1 MRTLALALLAAALAT
16 VARAEILDAGPSG
29 FTQRQSLAIAA
40 SPAQVWDGFAN
51 WGAWWDGAHTFGGD
65 ASHLSVELAP
75 GGALDEGF
83 TEGGGA
89 RHLVVVNSQTWRL
102 LRLQGALGPLQAL
115 GVAGSLTFTL
125 TQTPTGTLLTET
137 YDVGG
142 HATGGLDKLA
152 APVDGV
158 MSQQMA
164 RLKRW
169 VESHKDAS

>member
-1 MRTLALALLAAALAT
+1 MRIALLALLAATLAT
-16 VARAEILDAGPSG
+16 AARAEILDVGASG

-40 SPAQVWDGFAN
+40 PPAQVWEALGQ
-51 WGAWWDGAHTFGGD
+51 WSAWWDGAHTFGGD
-65 ASHLSVELAP
+65 ASHLSIDLAP
-75 GGALDEGF
+75 GGALDEGL
-83 TEGGGA
+83 TDGGGV

-125 TQTPTGTLLTET
+125 KETATGTQLTET

-142 HATGGLDKLA
+142 HAPGGVGQFA

-158 MSQQMA
+158 MALQMG
-164 RLKRW
+164 RLKKF
-169 VESHKDAS
+169 VETGKAG